1 MSNVTNSEFQEW
13 KRNPVTQAVMQEVQ
27 ERIEDCKMRLCGI
40 DNSPAH
46 DQFLKGIVAALYV
59 VLDTQPAIQVEDI
72 ENAV

>member
-1 MSNVTNSEFQEW
+1 
-13 KRNPVTQAVMQEVQ
+13 MQEVQ